1 MTKSLKGQSRSSW
14 DICIMYLYYV
24 FLVYLMTKVVKEV
37 ILINKY
43 SPLLQFASSG
53 FYQKAIAPSRW
64 VAPPV
69 GEDSDVEVEAESD
82 VDDSDLDPDYVV
94 EEDMTPT
101 TSGENKI
108 NLYLLNPRNQDAILV

>member
-1 MTKSLKGQSRSSW
+1 M
-14 DICIMYLYYV
+14 
-24 FLVYLMTKVVKEV
+24 VKKV

-43 SPLLQFASSG
+43 SPLLQFACSG
-53 FYQKAIAPSRW
+53 FYQKATAPSRW

-108 NLYLLNPRNQDAILV
+108 NLYLLNPQNQDAILFVKILLCSR

>member
-1 MTKSLKGQSRSSW
+1 ML
-14 DICIMYLYYV
+14 CIMYLYYV
-24 FLVYLMTKVVKEV
+24 ILVYLKTKVVKKV
-37 ILINKY
+37 TLINKY

-69 GEDSDVEVEAESD
+69 GEDSDLEVEAESD

-108 NLYLLNPRNQDAILV
+108 NLYLLNPRNQDAILF